1 MISLRYYRNQSHYC
15 DECGKKDSVETIM
28 CMSAG
33 AFICADCLL
42 KFHYRLKW
50 PLMKSFPFGAT
61 FVLERANYEKYL
73 DPSGGLQGGP
83 FDPRSITKT
92 LFDEMDKEMEELLDL
107 MSRKQMIIKTLRR
120 FLGDYEAFKKAFIE
134 FMNRQP

>member
-1 MISLRYYRNQSHYC
+1 
-15 DECGKKDSVETIM
+15 M

-33 AFICADCLL
+33 AFICADCFL

-50 PLMKSFPFGAT
+50 PLMKSFPHGAT

-83 FDPRSITKT
+83 FDPKSITKT
-92 LFDEMDKEMEELLDL
+92 LFDEMDKEMEELRDL
-107 MSRKQMIIKTLRR
+107 MDRKQMIIKTLRR
-120 FLGDYEAFKKAFIE
+120 FLSDYEAFKKAFIE

>member
-1 MISLRYYRNQSHYC
+1 MISIRYYRNQSHYC
-15 DECGKKDSVETIM
+15 DECGRKDSVETIM

-33 AFICADCLL
+33 AFICAECLN

-50 PLMKSFPFGAT
+50 PLMKSFPYGAA
-61 FVLERANYEKYL
+61 FVLERANYEKFL

-83 FDPRSITKT
+83 FDPKTITAAA
-92 LFDEMDKEMEELLDL
+92 FDQMDQEMETLKDL
-107 MSRKQMIIKTLRR
+107 MARKQILIKCLRN
-120 FLGDYEAFKKAFIE
+120 FIGDYAAFKKAFVE